1 MVEKG
6 LDEPQAR
13 LIYNQETENEKLI
26 KQAELD
32 KKRKAFEEEQEKLR
46 LEREKIEA
54 ERKQAKDI
62 ENKKKKK
69 NGL

>member
-46 LEREKIEA
+46 LEKG
-54 ERKQAKDI
+54 
-62 ENKKKKK
+62 K
-69 NGL
+69 N